1 MPPLVNGDLLA
12 ILSAG
17 AYSAA
22 MASSYN
28 TRALPAEVLVEG
40 DQFAVIKPRRSLDD
54 LFADESPTPAFVSP
68 GA

>member
-1 MPPLVNGDLLA
+1 
-12 ILSAG
+12 
-17 AYSAA
+17 